1 MSDPKRAR
9 RRSPRGTAMWAR
21 AAALLTV
28 LGIVLGAAGPPAPAS
43 APAAAAT
50 IATTTAP
57 GAAPAPA
64 PVNAADSAAAPLVVL
79 GVSGVSWVSV
89 RALSAGDDPRL
100 AAAATRVEEYAAANT
115 PVNLVQRGI
124 GNTTCPADGWVTLG
138 AGARA
143 RADSSHGGAASACSG
158 GNWADAVRS
167 AHADGYGAEPG
178 ALATAL
184 DDAGVDYAAVGEGAV
199 LALTT
204 AEGPPA
210 TAGSVAQLL
219 TDPAGSR
226 PELILVD
233 LMDSGSRTGSTPG
246 AAADSAPGSRTGSTP
261 GHPADSTDDS
271 AVSPGNETR
280 AAEAL
285 TALAD
290 ALDELSGRARIVV
303 VSVADPQ
310 DPSPQIAIL
319 PAGATSTRGY
329 DGGLLVGPSTHR
341 PGLIQLTDLAPT
353 LLGAVAG
360 QEAVANSGLSSEALT
375 FPAAASADRTGTSAS
390 ATAPGSPGS
399 AGRVASLADDAA
411 HAVASERAV
420 IPVSLMLFAIAL
432 VAVAAVGV
440 GLRHPRHGSPGR
452 LGGAA
457 CWAAALPAGIW
468 LSNLVPWWR
477 TGTWAPM
484 VAALTAAA
492 VAGVMTAVA
501 VLVARALRADGAAA
515 LVAAASGP
523 VVILADAAVGAP
535 LGFNGPL
542 GMNAVVAGR
551 FYGVSNTAFA
561 LAAGGLLVVLAAGAE
576 RFAAGRAPRRPLV
589 AAAVGV
595 PGLLALA
602 VDGAPQLGADVGG
615 ALTLIPALVALA
627 AGLAGVRLGLRRW
640 LAVGAVTVG
649 VVGAFAVAD
658 YATGSRTHLGG
669 FVSQLLSGGAGA
681 TLARKAAALVAPFLT
696 SPLALLALGVG
707 VGVAGAAAW
716 WLRRTARSARAG
728 EGPYAWLATTAP
740 AWLVPT
746 LRALAVLVVVEVLVN
761 DSGLTMLLFSA
772 AAALPALAALL
783 VSTRVGPR

>member
-1 MSDPKRAR
+1 
-9 RRSPRGTAMWAR
+9 MWAR

-100 AAAATRVEEYAAANT
+100 AAAAARVEEYAAANT

-158 GNWADAVRS
+158 GTWADAVRS

-178 ALATAL
+178 ALAKAL

-233 LMDSGSRTGSTPG
+233 LMD
-246 AAADSAPGSRTGSTP
+246 AGSRTGSTP

-271 AVSPGNETR
+271 AVSPGDETT

-319 PAGATSTRGY
+319 PAGTTSTRGY

-440 GLRHPRHGSPGR
+440 GLRHPRHGPPGR

-669 FVSQLLSGGAGA
+669 FVSQVLSGGAGA

-696 SPLALLALGVG
+696 SPLALLALGAG

-728 EGPYAWLATTAP
+728 EGPYAGLATTAP
-740 AWLVPT
+740 AWLVPA

-783 VSTRVGPR
+783 VSTRIGPR

>member
-1 MSDPKRAR
+1 
-9 RRSPRGTAMWAR
+9 MWAR

-50 IATTTAP
+50 IATTTATAP

-158 GNWADAVRS
+158 GTWADAVRS

-178 ALATAL
+178 ALAKAL

-233 LMDSGSRTGSTPG
+233 LMDVGSRTGSTPG
-246 AAADSAPGSRTGSTP
+246 AA
-261 GHPADSTDDS
+261 ADSTDDS

-360 QEAVANSGLSSEALT
+360 QEAVASSGLSSEALT

-440 GLRHPRHGSPGR
+440 GLRHPRHGPPGR
-452 LGGAA
+452 LGGAS

-627 AGLAGVRLGLRRW
+627 AGLAGVRLGLRRL

-728 EGPYAWLATTAP
+728 EGPYAWLVTTAP
-740 AWLVPT
+740 AWLVPA

-783 VSTRVGPR
+783 VVSTRIGPR